1 MATLAGATA
10 ADAALF
16 NEVSAAWDRGEGETM
31 LPKLERALPRSADYR
46 LWHIHGLILRNLE
59 RHEDAL
65 KSLKRAVELAPKA
78 SNPAHA
84 LARTLSE
91 AGLPSVDA
99 FANAIR
105 LAPGTPDMLLG
116 LTGALVVERRID
128 EAIAGLERSLSFT
141 PHWANGHATLAKL
154 RWMQGEREGFARSY
168 DEALARMPGNL
179 GLRREQIIALV
190 HAEHW
195 EDALRAIAAGRAAI
209 GPNTMFDANEA
220 AVYSEM
226 GEADRA
232 DALFEPLAGLPD
244 ATIQL
249 RRARHFLRMGKP
261 GEASSAIDPW
271 LESPQADLFWPY
283 ASIAWRM
290 AEDPRWQWLEG
301 DPHLVGVYD
310 IADRLPALDELA
322 EALRR
327 LHTVRGEPL
336 EQSLRGGTQ
345 TDGNLFQHLDP
356 MIVRLREAIR
366 TVVAEHLA
374 GLPTTRRAPSF
385 PQP

>member
-16 NEVSAAWDRGEGETM
+16 NEVSAAWDRGEAATM

-59 RHEDAL
+59 RHGDAL

-78 SNPAHA
+78 PNPAHA

-91 AGLPSVDA
+91 AGLPSVEA

-141 PHWANGHATLAKL
+141 PHWAHGHATLAKL

-168 DEALARMPGNL
+168 EEALARTPGNL
-179 GLRREQIIALV
+179 ELRREQIIALI

-195 EDALRAIAAGRAAI
+195 GDALRAIAAGRAAI

-220 AVYSEM
+220 AIYSEM
-226 GEADRA
+226 GEAERA
-232 DALFEPLAGLPD
+232 DALFALLAEFPD

-249 RRARHFLRMGKP
+249 RRARHFLRTGKP
-261 GEASSAIDPW
+261 VEASSAIDPW
-271 LESPQADLFWPY
+271 LEGPQAYLFWPY

-301 DPHLVGVYD
+301 DPRLVGVYD
-310 IADRLPALDELA
+310 IADRLPPLDELA
-322 EALRR
+322 DTLRR
-327 LHTVRGEPL
+327 LHTVRGEPVL
-336 EQSLRGGTQ
+336 T
-345 TDGNLFQHLDP
+345 
-356 MIVRLREAIR
+356 
-366 TVVAEHLA
+366 
-374 GLPTTRRAPSF
+374 
-385 PQP
+385 